1 MRSGKE
7 TDVTEDQKGAQKLN
21 NLFNKIIGKQR
32 SAEPPFGKY
41 SQTPLMDLIER
52 RSEIIAKVDLPGVA
66 KKDIVLEIQDRFL
79 TITAECP
86 FDEEIGHYI
95 RRERFYQRYEGAI
108 NLPVDIDE
116 EKASA
121 KLSNGVLTVTLPKK
135 EPEKRAV
142 EID

>member
-66 KKDIVLEIQDRFL
+66 KKDIVLEI
-79 TITAECP
+79 
-86 FDEEIGHYI
+86 
-95 RRERFYQRYEGAI
+95 
-108 NLPVDIDE
+108 
-116 EKASA
+116 
-121 KLSNGVLTVTLPKK
+121 
-135 EPEKRAV
+135 
-142 EID
+142 